1 MMKERALLLCWHL
14 ANSSQRFLSWALST
28 DTCRLIIFVRWI
40 SVGGKWLSKGKL
52 TAAEGARH
60 VIRVW
65 WVNTLANHDQSCE
78 AGLKGLVE

>member
-52 TAAEGARH
+52 TAGRGSKAR
-60 VIRVW
+60 
-65 WVNTLANHDQSCE
+65 DQGVVGE
-78 AGLKGLVE
+78 HAGVPRPVP